1 MSPGSGHIVVSD
13 VEAPTENQSQPDLTL
28 EEALLRLVRAFARSA
43 ARADHRRNDDQPA
56 KPE

>member
-1 MSPGSGHIVVSD
+1 MNPGSSHIVVPD
-13 VEAPTENQSQPDLTL
+13 VEATAENQFQSDLTS